1 MFNVMIVGMD
11 NQAATVPD
19 SSDMSISSEE
29 DVFQQHKEG
38 NVELQQNMVKP
49 M

>member
-19 SSDMSISSEE
+19 SSDMSISSE
-29 DVFQQHKEG
+29 DDGFQQRKEG
-38 NVELQQNMVKP
+38 NVELQQEMVKL